1 MIKILHTADWHLG
14 KKLDSFSRLEEQIL
28 VMNEIV
34 EIADQQQVDLVLIA
48 GDLFDN
54 FNPSVEAVE
63 LFYKT
68 LKRFSNNGKRPVI
81 AISGNHDSPSLID
94 APDPLARECGI
105 ILIGYPN
112 AKIQEFEL
120 NDFKI
125 SKSVEGMIELK
136 LNSFD
141 FPIRIIHTPYA
152 NEIRL
157 KQYFGEN
164 KEEALNEVL
173 ATNWKNIANEYC
185 DENGVNLLMAH
196 LYMNQKGAEILEEPE
211 GEKPIKIGNADM
223 IFSEAIPPQ
232 IQYTA
237 LGHLHGFKNIGTE
250 IKPVVYSSSP
260 LCYSFS
266 EAGQTKYVSIIE
278 AEPNQTISYHKVE
291 LKNILLN
298 DIKKEYPFVFE
309 LAIYFTK
316 RTEEIFNCAISEN
329 EIGFIAMHLGIGLE
343 SQKLSNRYKAILIHP
358 YDNKVKDQLITFL
371 TTKFSSQIEL
381 VNSISYID
389 EIKINEENPDI
400 ILSTTQLN
408 VDFTYILISP
418 FGLTK
423 DEIKIINYLN
433 ELNIIKLQK
442 DNHMILKD
450 FFSRDLFYMDMEFDN
465 SEDIIRFLSDKLLEQ
480 GIVSNNFYKSVLDRE
495 SISPTSFEQ
504 FIAVPHPIVFDSF
517 SSKGAVCI
525 LKRPIQWG
533 EYQVKIVILF
543 AIKNE
548 DRKKLKDYYSLI
560 GQAIIEE
567 NSLRRLLA
575 AKSYSQ
581 FLDVFSA

>member
-1 MIKILHTADWHLG
+1 MKILHTADWHLG
-14 KKLDSFSRLEEQIL
+14 KKLDGFSRLEEQIL

-34 EIADQQQVDLVLIA
+34 EIADEQQVDLVLIA

-68 LKRFSNNGKRPVI
+68 LKRLSNNGKRPVI

-173 ATNWKNIANEYC
+173 ATNWKNIANEFC

-196 LYMNQKGAEILEEPE
+196 LYMNQKGTEILEEPE

-223 IFSEAIPPQ
+223 IFSEAIPSQ

-237 LGHLHGFKNIGTE
+237 LGHLHGFRNIGTE
-250 IKPVVYSSSP
+250 EKPVVYSSSP

-278 AEPNQTISYHKVE
+278 AEPKQTVSYK
-291 LKNILLN
+291 
-298 DIKKEYPFVFE
+298 
-309 LAIYFTK
+309 
-316 RTEEIFNCAISEN
+316 
-329 EIGFIAMHLGIGLE
+329 
-343 SQKLSNRYKAILIHP
+343 
-358 YDNKVKDQLITFL
+358 
-371 TTKFSSQIEL
+371 QIEL
-381 VNSISYID
+381 KHGKPLIRKSFDDVNLAVEWLSENQNALVELTLESDSFLKADERKLIYQTHNGIIHLIPKVKNQEIETVEYKFADQTKDMKELFADYFKSKNGNQEPND
-389 EIKINEENPDI
+389 EIK
-400 ILSTTQLN
+400 
-408 VDFTYILISP
+408 
-418 FGLTK
+418 
-423 DEIKIINYLN
+423 
-433 ELNIIKLQK
+433 
-442 DNHMILKD
+442 
-450 FFSRDLFYMDMEFDN
+450 DLFNE
-465 SEDIIRFLSDKLLEQ
+465 
-480 GIVSNNFYKSVLDRE
+480 
-495 SISPTSFEQ
+495 
-504 FIAVPHPIVFDSF
+504 
-517 SSKGAVCI
+517 I
-525 LKRPIQWG
+525 L
-533 EYQVKIVILF
+533 
-543 AIKNE
+543 NT
-548 DRKKLKDYYSLI
+548 
-560 GQAIIEE
+560 
-567 NSLRRLLA
+567 
-575 AKSYSQ
+575 
-581 FLDVFSA
+581 

>member
-14 KKLDSFSRLEEQIL
+14 KKLDSFSRLEEQVL

-68 LKRFSNNGKRPVI
+68 LKRLSNNGKRPVV

-125 SKSVEGMIELK
+125 LKSVEGMIELK

-141 FPIRIIHTPYA
+141 YPIRIIHTPYA

-164 KEEALNEVL
+164 KEDALNEVL
-173 ATNWKNIANEYC
+173 ATNWKNIADEYC
-185 DENGVNLLMAH
+185 DENGVNLLIAH

-223 IFSEAIPPQ
+223 IFSDAIPPQ

-250 IKPVVYSSSP
+250 EKPVVYSSSP

-266 EAGQTKYVSIIE
+266 EAGQTKYVSVIE
-278 AEPNQTISYHKVE
+278 AEPNKTISYHKIELKHGKPLIRKTFDDINLAVEWLNENQNALVE
-291 LKNILLN
+291 LI
-298 DIKKEYPFVFE
+298 
-309 LAIYFTK
+309 
-316 RTEEIFNCAISEN
+316 
-329 EIGFIAMHLGIGLE
+329 LE
-343 SQKLSNRYKAILIHP
+343 SDSFLKADERKLIYQSHDGIIHLIP
-358 YDNKVKDQLITFL
+358 KVKNQEVEMVEYKFADQ
-371 TTKFSSQIEL
+371 TKDMKEL
-381 VNSISYID
+381 FADYFKSKNGNQEPND
-389 EIKINEENPDI
+389 EIK
-400 ILSTTQLN
+400 
-408 VDFTYILISP
+408 
-418 FGLTK
+418 
-423 DEIKIINYLN
+423 
-433 ELNIIKLQK
+433 
-442 DNHMILKD
+442 
-450 FFSRDLFYMDMEFDN
+450 DLFNEILN
-465 SEDIIRFLSDKLLEQ
+465 S
-480 GIVSNNFYKSVLDRE
+480 
-495 SISPTSFEQ
+495 
-504 FIAVPHPIVFDSF
+504 
-517 SSKGAVCI
+517 
-525 LKRPIQWG
+525 
-533 EYQVKIVILF
+533 
-543 AIKNE
+543 
-548 DRKKLKDYYSLI
+548 
-560 GQAIIEE
+560 
-567 NSLRRLLA
+567 
-575 AKSYSQ
+575 
-581 FLDVFSA
+581 

>member
-14 KKLDSFSRLEEQIL
+14 KKLDSFSRLEEQVL

-68 LKRFSNNGKRPVI
+68 LKRLSNNGKRPVV

-94 APDPLARECGI
+94 APDPFARECGI

-164 KEEALNEVL
+164 KEDALNEVL
-173 ATNWKNIANEYC
+173 ATNWKNIADEYC
-185 DENGVNLLMAH
+185 DEKGVNLLMAH

-237 LGHLHGFKNIGTE
+237 LGHLHGFKNIGTKE
-250 IKPVVYSSSP
+250 KPVVYSSSP

-278 AEPNQTISYHKVE
+278 AEPNQAISYHKIE
-291 LKNILLN
+291 LKNGKPLIRKTFDDINVAVEWLN
-298 DIKKEYPFVFE
+298 ENQNSLVE
-309 LAIYFTK
+309 LT
-316 RTEEIFNCAISEN
+316 
-329 EIGFIAMHLGIGLE
+329 LE
-343 SQKLSNRYKAILIHP
+343 SDSFLKADERKLIYQAHDGIIHLIP
-358 YDNKVKDQLITFL
+358 KVKNQEIETVEYKFADQ
-371 TTKFSSQIEL
+371 TKDMKEL
-381 VNSISYID
+381 FTDYFKSKNGNQEPND
-389 EIKINEENPDI
+389 EIK
-400 ILSTTQLN
+400 
-408 VDFTYILISP
+408 
-418 FGLTK
+418 
-423 DEIKIINYLN
+423 
-433 ELNIIKLQK
+433 
-442 DNHMILKD
+442 
-450 FFSRDLFYMDMEFDN
+450 DLFNEILN
-465 SEDIIRFLSDKLLEQ
+465 S
-480 GIVSNNFYKSVLDRE
+480 
-495 SISPTSFEQ
+495 
-504 FIAVPHPIVFDSF
+504 
-517 SSKGAVCI
+517 
-525 LKRPIQWG
+525 
-533 EYQVKIVILF
+533 
-543 AIKNE
+543 
-548 DRKKLKDYYSLI
+548 
-560 GQAIIEE
+560 
-567 NSLRRLLA
+567 
-575 AKSYSQ
+575 
-581 FLDVFSA
+581 